1 MTSLATIP
9 AQWTEQLRPI
19 EVSVGKLAITND
31 ASLSAAANLL
41 VTVKT
46 MKDDA
51 EKHREAEKKPFL
63 DGGREVDAKYK
74 PAIDWLKEQ
83 EDIVKRAVLDYQDE
97 QERKRRAEQER
108 LNAEAEARRAEL
120 LALAESEPDP
130 EDAQDFADQ
139 ALMVVPDVATTAP
152 ARVAMTGGAGL
163 TGRKTWK
170 AEVADIKAFA
180 AFLVEHPDSLY
191 WEILTYD
198 KVKLNQVARMLGNK
212 LVIPGVLVKQE
223 GGLAVHTGKKD

>member
-1 MTSLATIP
+1 MTSLATIS
-9 AQWTEQLRPI
+9 AIWTTQLKPI
-19 EVSVGKLAITND
+19 EESVAKLSVTDD

-41 VTVKT
+41 VTVKK
-46 MKDDA
+46 MKDEA
-51 EKHREAEKKPFL
+51 EKHREVEKKPFL
-63 DGGREVDAKYK
+63 DGGREVDAKYR

-83 EDIVKRAVLDYQDE
+83 EDIVKRAVLDYQDA

-139 ALMVVPDVATTAP
+139 ALMVVPDVATTTP
-152 ARVAMTGGAGL
+152 TRVAMTGGAGL

-170 AEVADIKAFA
+170 AEVTDMKAFV
-180 AFLVEHPDSLY
+180 AFLAEHPDAMY
-191 WEILTYD
+191 WELLTYD
-198 KVKLNQVARMLGNK
+198 AIKLNQMARMLGEK
-212 LVIPGVLVKQE
+212 LVIPGILVKQE
-223 GGLAVHTGKKD
+223 GGLAVRTGKKG